1 MEGKKKGI
9 KAMSD
14 WLERGWGG
22 GGGGQKNFIKRFSR
36 GQQFDRQV
44 YFKMGPLAKMGK
56 AVT

>member
-14 WLERGWGG
+14 WLERGGG
-22 GGGGQKNFIKRFSR
+22 LNIFIKRCSR

>member
-1 MEGKKKGI
+1 MARE
-9 KAMSD
+9 AV
-14 WLERGWGG
+14 GG
-22 GGGGQKNFIKRFSR
+22 GGGLNVFIKRFSR

>member
-22 GGGGQKNFIKRFSR
+22 GGQKNFKKRFIR
-36 GQQFDRQV
+36 GHQFYPQV

>member
-14 WLERGWGG
+14 WLERGGG
-22 GGGGQKNFIKRFSR
+22 GGLKNFINRFSR

>member
-14 WLERGWGG
+14 WLEREGG
-22 GGGGQKNFIKRFSR
+22 GGLNIFIKRFSR

-56 AVT
+56 AVK

>member
-14 WLERGWGG
+14 WLERGGG
-22 GGGGQKNFIKRFSR
+22 GVGRGLNIFIKGFSR